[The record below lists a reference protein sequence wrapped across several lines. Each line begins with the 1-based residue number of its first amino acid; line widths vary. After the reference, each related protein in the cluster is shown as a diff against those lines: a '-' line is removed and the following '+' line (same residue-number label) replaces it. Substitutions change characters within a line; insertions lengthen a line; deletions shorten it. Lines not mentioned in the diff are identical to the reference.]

1 MGDPEGEK
9 KFGQKIGEIIRPD
22 GMKPRDDPATSRTS
36 RQGQERQ
43 GQAGHYPQGSAHVA
57 DVATKAVAVKSP
69 EPAKAKAVKPKV
81 LASVGVVGRTRAAGR
96 PTMCRSLGTCG
107 RVCLRQGCWA
117 TGEPPKPPTV
127 SAAADE
133 PDPSD
138 LLRTIVGRADTYDVD
153 PYEGFARPVVAG
165 VDPDVVA
172 NVVEDLGIRLR
183 DLRYTA
189 GYDPRHRRQI
199 IEQCIDAAA
208 PDSLTAQQRANLVAG
223 IEKLDDLATPS
234 VPRGLA
240 PITRVSAEQME
251 RAAKAWASKAIYD
264 NGG

>member
-1 MGDPEGEK
+1 
-9 KFGQKIGEIIRPD
+9 
-22 GMKPRDDPATSRTS
+22 
-36 RQGQERQ
+36 
-43 GQAGHYPQGSAHVA
+43 VA

-81 LASVGVVGRTRAAGR
+81 LASVGGGGSHESGGSADHVPESRDVREGVPASGSAG
-96 PTMCRSLGTCG
+96 PP
-107 RVCLRQGCWA
+107 
-117 TGEPPKPPTV
+117 GEPPKPPTV

-234 VPRGLA
+234 VPAWPGPRSLA
-240 PITRVSAEQME
+240 
-251 RAAKAWASKAIYD
+251 
-264 NGG
+264 